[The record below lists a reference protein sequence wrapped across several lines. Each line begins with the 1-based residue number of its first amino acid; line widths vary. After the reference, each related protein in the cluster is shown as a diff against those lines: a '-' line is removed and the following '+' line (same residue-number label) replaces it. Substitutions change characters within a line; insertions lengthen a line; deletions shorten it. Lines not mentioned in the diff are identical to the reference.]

1 MLQAYVET
9 ELYKVCN
16 DLPNVLTDKC
26 TDFVKTYT
34 KNLTEMLA
42 DLSPLKI
49 CIHLHLCDPDAKPNN
64 IAERDG
70 VIREL
75 FLKVHI

>member
-9 ELYKVCN
+9 ELYEVCSN
-16 DLPNVLTDKC
+16 LPYVLTDKC

-34 KNLTEMLA
+34 EKLAEMLA

-49 CIHLHLCDPDAKPNN
+49 CIHLHLCDPDAKPDN
-64 IAERDG
+64 IAEKDG
-70 VIREL
+70 EIREL